1 VVQKLSEFLKLVEIT
16 TVMVVGCVKDEKT
29 LSTVNFMKS
38 KLHNHLTTHLDLVV
52 RMYEKKI
59 YKLKTFPFYIAIKE
73 WGKEKLWYGKEY
85 LARNMA
91 LMLVYCCVV
100 LLGQSKI

>member
-1 VVQKLSEFLKLVEIT
+1 
-16 TVMVVGCVKDEKT
+16 
-29 LSTVNFMKS
+29 
-38 KLHNHLTTHLDLVV
+38 
-52 RMYEKKI
+52 MYEKKI